1 LFVSHWEEKYR
12 TKAIPWDRGSV
23 SPALL
28 GWLDDNELQV
38 GRILIPGCGHGHEA
52 IELARRGFQVTALD
66 IAPTALTHLA
76 AELKAAGVDA
86 ECVCADAL
94 TWQPAQ
100 PFDAIYEQTCLCAL
114 DPNHWAAYEQ
124 QLFTWLRPGGKLFA
138 LFMQT
143 ERAGGPPYHCAVPE
157 MRTLFPSTRWQWPVG
172 EPGRVGHPNG
182 FFEFAAELTRLG

>member
-1 LFVSHWEEKYR
+1 MSHWEEKYR
-12 TKAIPWDRGSV
+12 AKAIPWDRGAV

-28 GWLDDNELQV
+28 GWLDDNELQA

-52 IELARRGFQVTALD
+52 LELARRGFQVTALD

-76 AELKAAGVDA
+76 AELHAAGVDA
-86 ECVCADAL
+86 ERVCADAL

-124 QLFTWLRPGGKLFA
+124 QLFAWLRPGGKLFA

-143 ERAGGPPYHCAVPE
+143 ARAGGPPFHCAVPE
-157 MRTLFPSTRWQWPVG
+157 MQTLFPTTRWQWPAG